1 MQEASPPWDPETLR
15 VLQDTYLSLNTSR
28 EYIRHAL
35 YNQHSSSAPTSFN
48 PSHHVCGTIDD
59 FLDTDSSFLAVTHTA
74 EPSLTPADFEAVIRL
89 GIDDWVAH
97 VSFQTAETACISIES
112 YKGNPEILSI
122 VFITLVEL
130 WVANAMDKIVVGQI
144 PLLEEY
150 SPEIPLSLLERLLIR
165 KSSALDH
172 IKLVHTYLEAR
183 HHGTSSCPSVFL
195 STTKDKSFAVRYFHE
210 SSNLKSLKLDIEA
223 DAEKER
229 KEKKEELGTLNKN
242 TLTYRKEQRPYRTN
256 PSTTPAAG
264 NTTRKRG
271 VKSVAWKRRY
281 NQ

>member
-1 MQEASPPWDPETLR
+1 MCAYAYP
-15 VLQDTYLSLNTSR
+15 SR
-28 EYIRHAL
+28 AL
-35 YNQHSSSAPTSFN
+35 K
-48 PSHHVCGTIDD
+48 
-59 FLDTDSSFLAVTHTA
+59 
-74 EPSLTPADFEAVIRL
+74 
-89 GIDDWVAH
+89 
-97 VSFQTAETACISIES
+97 S
-112 YKGNPEILSI
+112 YKGNPENLSI
-122 VFITLVEL
+122 VIITLVEL

-195 STTKDKSFAVRYFHE
+195 STTNDKSFAVRYFHE

-229 KEKKEELGTLNKN
+229 KEKKEELAEEN
-242 TLTYRKEQRPYRTN
+242 RCF
-256 PSTTPAAG
+256 STTVLNRRCTSTSMVHCFFPFQYFNNRVA
-264 NTTRKRG
+264 TTR
-271 VKSVAWKRRY
+271 VKFST
-281 NQ
+281 